1 MFHWLTEN
9 LTLAYILV
17 GCTGLLLGYGI
28 NWFVCW
34 RKYKADPTATRI
46 KGDGFVYIV
55 GLIVILAMVWIMVS
69 VDQARSCS
77 IRLAVSQSNENA
89 ANKLE
94 RDAFQTAI
102 TKSLAVPADL
112 RNLPQ
117 NDPRLRAYT
126 DPITA
131 EYTSQVATAN
141 KMRADNQANA
151 AAAARACGT

>member
-9 LTLAYILV
+9 LTLAYVLV
-17 GCTGLLLGYGI
+17 LCSGLLIGYGI
-28 NWFVCW
+28 NWFVSW
-34 RKYKADPTATRI
+34 RKFKNDPTATSI
-46 KGDGFVYIV
+46 KGDGFIYVV
-55 GLIVILAMVWIMVS
+55 GIIAIIGLVWIMVS

-89 ANKLE
+89 ANKIE

-102 TKSLAVPADL
+102 TKSLAIPPDL

-117 NDPRLRAYT
+117 NDPRLKAYT

-141 KMRADNQANA
+141 RMRADNQANA
-151 AAAARACGT
+151 AAAAKACGT